1 MSKIKLT
8 GSNSGYVEIAS
19 AADAGNLTLTLPTG
33 GTALLGNAG
42 NVFSGITTT
51 GQLDINGSIDVSS
64 TSVFNDDL
72 TLTGASYNVL
82 WDKSDNQL
90 EFGDNAKLS
99 FGGDSDMQL
108 YHLGGANSYIV
119 NKANNLYVQSNN
131 VVEIGSVDTNGSNVE
146 TSARFV
152 RNGASELFWNDVKK
166 FETISIGASVYG
178 QLNIASLNGGPSS
191 LSTHFGSVRYGN
203 ENASFGYSTRRS
215 LDLINT
221 HEADVALRLMFEI
234 AISDGNLDKS
244 ELQLIKKRADKLA
257 TKDLKA
263 STIVKKIIDETEES
277 ASIYPLIKK
286 INGSYTN
293 EEKIELLKVLWELVR
308 ADSIVDAYEEN
319 LYFKIAD
326 LIMIKRSLANKI
338 KQQNS

>member
-1 MSKIKLT
+1 MLK
-8 GSNSGYVEIAS
+8 
-19 AADAGNLTLTLPTG
+19 
-33 GTALLGNAG
+33 
-42 NVFSGITTT
+42 
-51 GQLDINGSIDVSS
+51 
-64 TSVFNDDL
+64 DL
-72 TLTGASYNVL
+72 FKT
-82 WDKSDNQL
+82 K
-90 EFGDNAKLS
+90 
-99 FGGDSDMQL
+99 
-108 YHLGGANSYIV
+108 
-119 NKANNLYVQSNN
+119 
-131 VVEIGSVDTNGSNVE
+131 
-146 TSARFV
+146 
-152 RNGASELFWNDVKK
+152 
-166 FETISIGASVYG
+166 
-178 QLNIASLNGGPSS
+178 P
-191 LSTHFGSVRYGN
+191 
-203 ENASFGYSTRRS
+203 S

-244 ELQLIKKRADKLA
+244 ELQLIKKRAHKLA

-286 INGSYTN
+286 INGSHTN

-326 LIMIKRSLANKI
+326 LIMIKRSIANKI